1 MEDELL
7 RRAKAMAA
15 DAGESLTQFIE
26 AAVRYQLALRE
37 AATEEAAEL
46 PIFVGTGLLP
56 GVDLDDSAALLD
68 LMEER

>member
-26 AAVRYQLALRE
+26 AAVRHQLALRE
-37 AATEEAAEL
+37 AATEDAADL
-46 PIFVGTGLLP
+46 PIFAGTGLLP

>member
-37 AATEEAAEL
+37 TATQDAPDL
-46 PIFVGTGLLP
+46 PIFTGTGLLP
-56 GVDLDDSAALLD
+56 GVDLDDSAALLG
-68 LMEER
+68 LMEEG

>member
-7 RRAKAMAA
+7 RRAKAVAA

-26 AAVRYQLALRE
+26 TAVRYQLSLRE
-37 AATEEAAEL
+37 AAAGDHLDIPVFA
-46 PIFVGTGLLP
+46 GTGLLP